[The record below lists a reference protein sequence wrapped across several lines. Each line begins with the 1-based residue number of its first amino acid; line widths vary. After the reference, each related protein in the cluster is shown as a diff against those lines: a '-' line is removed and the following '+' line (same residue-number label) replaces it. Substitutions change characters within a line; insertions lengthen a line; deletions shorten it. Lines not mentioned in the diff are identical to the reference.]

1 MSLKELMTQ
10 DQRLVILRSLADAG
24 YDANE
29 SILDECLALYG
40 HKISR
45 DLVRNHLNW
54 LEEQGLVRIERLS
67 GGFMVATITQRGL
80 DVANGEAV
88 VDGVKRPRPKI

>member
-1 MSLKELMTQ
+1 MKQLLTQ
-10 DQRLVILRSLADAG
+10 DQRLVILRSLAEVG

-29 SILDECLALYG
+29 SILDDCLALYG
-40 HKISR
+40 HKVSR

-54 LEEQGLVRIERLS
+54 LEEQGLVKIERLT
-67 GGFMVATITQRGL
+67 GGFMVAQITQRGL

-88 VDGVKRPRPKI
+88 VDGVKRPRPRI

>member
-1 MSLKELMTQ
+1 MSLKQLLNE

-29 SILDECLALYG
+29 SILDDCLTLYG

-54 LEEQGLVRIERLS
+54 LEEQGLVQIDRLAN
-67 GGFMVATITQRGL
+67 GFMVAQITQRGL

>member
-1 MSLKELMTQ
+1 MKQLLTQ
-10 DQRLVILRSLADAG
+10 DQRLVILRSLADVG

-29 SILDECLALYG
+29 SILDDCLSLYG
-40 HKISR
+40 HNISR

-54 LEEQGLVRIERLS
+54 LEEQGLVQIERLTD
-67 GGFMVATITQRGL
+67 GFMVAKITQRGL

-88 VDGVKRPRPKI
+88 VEGVKRPRPKI

>member
-1 MSLKELMTQ
+1 MQTIFHQ
-10 DQRLVILRSLADAG
+10 DQRLVILRSLSEAGG

-29 SILDECLALYG
+29 SILDDCLALYG
-40 HKISR
+40 HNISR

-54 LEEQGLVRIERLS
+54 LEEQGLVNIERLA
-67 GGFMVATITQRGL
+67 GGFMVAKITQRGL

-88 VDGVKRPRPKI
+88 VEGVKRPRPKL

>member
-1 MSLKELMTQ
+1 MNDIFTK
-10 DQRLVILRSLADAG
+10 DQRLVILRSLVEAG

-29 SILDECLALYG
+29 SILDDCLALYG

-45 DLVRNHLNW
+45 DLVRTHLNW
-54 LEEQGLVRIERLS
+54 LEEQGLVKIERL
-67 GGFMVATITQRGL
+67 GNGFMIASITQRGV

-88 VDGVKRPRPKI
+88 VDGVKRPAPKI

>member
-1 MSLKELMTQ
+1 MSKDIFTK
-10 DQRLVILRSLADAG
+10 DQRLVILRSLVEAG

-29 SILDECLALYG
+29 SILDDCLALYG

-45 DLVRNHLNW
+45 DLVRTHLNW
-54 LEEQGLVRIERLS
+54 LEEQGLVKIEHL
-67 GGFMVATITQRGL
+67 GNGFMIASITQRGV

-88 VDGVKRPRPKI
+88 VDGVKRPAPKI

>member
-1 MSLKELMTQ
+1 MMKDIFTQ

-29 SILDECLALYG
+29 SILDDCLTLYG

-54 LEEQGLVRIERLS
+54 LEEQGLVKIERLS
-67 GGFMVATITQRGL
+67 GGFMVAKITQRGL

>member
-1 MSLKELMTQ
+1 MKNIFTA

-29 SILDECLALYG
+29 SILDDCLALYG

-54 LEEQGLVRIERLS
+54 LEEQGLVQIERLAN
-67 GGFMVATITQRGL
+67 GFMVATITQRGL

-88 VDGVKRPRPKI
+88 VDGVKRPRPRI

>member
-1 MSLKELMTQ
+1 MSKDIFTK
-10 DQRLVILRSLADAG
+10 DQRLVILRSLVEAG

-29 SILDECLALYG
+29 SILDDCLALYG

-45 DLVRNHLNW
+45 DLVRTHLNW
-54 LEEQGLVRIERLS
+54 LEEQGLVKIERL
-67 GGFMVATITQRGL
+67 GNGFMIASITQRGV

-88 VDGVKRPRPKI
+88 VDGVKRPSPKL

>member
-1 MSLKELMTQ
+1 MSLKELIKQ

-29 SILDECLALYG
+29 SILDDCLALYG

-45 DLVRNHLNW
+45 DLVRTHLNW
-54 LEEQGLVRIERLS
+54 LEEQDLVQIERLQN
-67 GGFMVATITQRGL
+67 GLMIAKITQRGL

-88 VDGVKRPRPKI
+88 VDGVKKPLPKI

>member
-1 MSLKELMTQ
+1 MKNIFTA

-29 SILDECLALYG
+29 SILDDCLALYG

-54 LEEQGLVRIERLS
+54 LEEQGLVQIERLAN
-67 GGFMVATITQRGL
+67 GFMVATITQRGL

-88 VDGVKRPRPKI
+88 VEGVKRPRPRI

>member
-1 MSLKELMTQ
+1 MKNIFTA

-29 SILDECLALYG
+29 SILDDCLALYG

-54 LEEQGLVRIERLS
+54 LEEQGLVQIERLAN
-67 GGFMVATITQRGL
+67 GFMVATITQRGL

-88 VDGVKRPRPKI
+88 VDGVKRPRPKT

>member
-1 MSLKELMTQ
+1 MQSIFHQ
-10 DQRLVILRSLADAG
+10 DQRLVILLSLVDAG

-29 SILDECLALYG
+29 SILDDCLALYG

-67 GGFMVATITQRGL
+67 NGFMIATITQRGL
-80 DVANGEAV
+80 DVANGEAIV
-88 VDGVKRPRPKI
+88 EGVKRPRPKI

>member
-1 MSLKELMTQ
+1 MKNIFHQ
-10 DQRLVILRSLADAG
+10 DQRLVILRSLSEAGG

-29 SILDECLALYG
+29 SILDDCLAMYG

-45 DLVRNHLNW
+45 DLVRNHLSW
-54 LEEQGLVRIERLS
+54 LEEQGLVTLERLES
-67 GGFMVATITQRGL
+67 GFMIAKITQRGL

-88 VDGVKRPRPKI
+88 VNGVKRPRPRL

>member
-1 MSLKELMTQ
+1 MKNIFTA

-29 SILDECLALYG
+29 SILDDCLALYG

-54 LEEQGLVRIERLS
+54 LEEQGLVQIERLAN
-67 GGFMVATITQRGL
+67 GFMVATITQRGL
-80 DVANGEAV
+80 DVANGEVV
-88 VDGVKRPRPKI
+88 VDGVKRPRPRI

>member
-1 MSLKELMTQ
+1 MREIIIK
-10 DQRLVILRSLADAG
+10 DQRLVILRSLVDAW

-29 SILDECLALYG
+29 SILDDCLSLYG
-40 HKISR
+40 HNISR

-54 LEEQGLVRIERLS
+54 LEEQGLVQIERLQN
-67 GGFMVATITQRGL
+67 GFMIAKITQRGL

-88 VDGVKRPRPKI
+88 VEGVKKPLPKV

>member
-1 MSLKELMTQ
+1 MVNIFHQ
-10 DQRLVILRSLADAG
+10 DQRLVILRSLVDAG

-29 SILDECLALYG
+29 SILDDCLALYG

-54 LEEQGLVRIERLS
+54 LEEQGLVRIERLNGS
-67 GGFMVATITQRGL
+67 FMVATITQRGV

-88 VDGVKRPRPKI
+88 VDGVKRPRPRL